1 MNRRLAA
8 LKTSSLLSTVRI
20 EGIGP
25 APFHPVA
32 RSHPVPIDVDK
43 LFDSAVDAQD
53 AGLLETA
60 RRLNLAVLAAD
71 RNHAGALFCL
81 ALIESKAKP
90 AGFLSSWLA
99 KAMVAHPGLSVVLL
113 KLGMVLSARN
123 ASPAEKWLV
132 RSCALTPNNPEPYEQ
147 LGTHCINGRR
157 YVEAYQFFGL
167 ALIQDPAWY
176 RAWNNWGAAL
186 TRDNNTIA
194 ALSILARAR
203 HLNPKDADIWSNIGK
218 AQLDLGQ
225 LPAAEISFKQAI
237 TSAPDRPENYR
248 LLGEVHRFTAVDP
261 YFAALKHLQDQKSL
275 SDPDRCELAFALAKA
290 FSDIGNHDDAFE
302 QLRRGNR
309 IKRRSISYDE
319 RAVLGEMAEIK
330 RQFCPEMHR
339 QFEGVGFAED
349 DPIFILG
356 MPRSGSSLVE
366 KILSCHPGIHAAG
379 EIDTF
384 YQLLIDQF
392 GRNYAT
398 TARTAAPM
406 AWRRLGRRYC
416 EKIREGVGVDL
427 TFTDKMPINFR
438 YLGFIHLALPRAR
451 IIHTRRSALDTCVSC
466 FSTPFV
472 YDQPFS
478 WNLEELGRYWAAYE
492 SLMKHWARILPEN
505 SFLDV
510 DYEALVNDPEGQS
523 RRILAFCG
531 LSWDQNC
538 LSFHEKSGSVRTAS
552 WTQVRQP
559 IYKSSIGRAALYD
572 KHLSPLRAALAC
584 PVG

>member
-1 MNRRLAA
+1 
-8 LKTSSLLSTVRI
+8 
-20 EGIGP
+20 
-25 APFHPVA
+25 
-32 RSHPVPIDVDK
+32 
-43 LFDSAVDAQD
+43 
-53 AGLLETA
+53 
-60 RRLNLAVLAAD
+60 
-71 RNHAGALFCL
+71 
-81 ALIESKAKP
+81 
-90 AGFLSSWLA
+90 
-99 KAMVAHPGLSVVLL
+99 
-113 KLGMVLSARN
+113 
-123 ASPAEKWLV
+123 
-132 RSCALTPNNPEPYEQ
+132 
-147 LGTHCINGRR
+147 
-157 YVEAYQFFGL
+157 
-167 ALIQDPAWY
+167 
-176 RAWNNWGAAL
+176 
-186 TRDNNTIA
+186 
-194 ALSILARAR
+194 
-203 HLNPKDADIWSNIGK
+203 
-218 AQLDLGQ
+218 
-225 LPAAEISFKQAI
+225 
-237 TSAPDRPENYR
+237 
-248 LLGEVHRFTAVDP
+248 
-261 YFAALKHLQDQKSL
+261 
-275 SDPDRCELAFALAKA
+275 
-290 FSDIGNHDDAFE
+290 
-302 QLRRGNR
+302 
-309 IKRRSISYDE
+309 
-319 RAVLGEMAEIK
+319 
-330 RQFCPEMHR
+330 
-339 QFEGVGFAED
+339 
-349 DPIFILG
+349 